1 MKKISQVFMV
11 ILCSFFTISVQAQ
24 NWEEIKSMEGGNI
37 FAFAV
42 NENKIFVGAEGGVF
56 LSTNNG
62 TSWTAIN
69 NELTNPAVNALAV
82 SGDYLFAGT
91 YGSSVF
97 RMHLSDIP
105 IIHHPTT
112 TDKRP
117 LLRINTERGNMVVSY
132 TMQSVGLVELNVY
145 SISGK
150 LIASLARGLRNA
162 GNYFVVLE
170 KGALPAGMYVV
181 RFKTE
186 KYQEYRAVLITK

>member
-1 MKKISQVFMV
+1 LNIRALVVNDNHLFAG
-11 ILCSFFTISVQAQ
+11 I
-24 NWEEIKSMEGGNI
+24 NEGL
-37 FAFAV
+37 
-42 NENKIFVGAEGGVF
+42 F

-62 TSWTAIN
+62 TSWTVVDIGVIDF
-69 NELTNPAVNALAV
+69 VNSFAV
-82 SGDYLFAGT
+82 SGNYLYAGT

-97 RMHLSDIP
+97 RMPLSDIP

-117 LLRINTERGNMVVSY
+117 LLRINTARGNMVVSY
-132 TMQSVGLVELNVY
+132 TMQSVGLVGLNIY

-162 GNYFVVLE
+162 GNHSVALE